1 MGAYMKVHEL
11 LEKRGL
17 PSLLTFNDGSPV
29 RTSDDFEKRRE
40 EIKQILQE
48 KEYGM
53 IPPKPDHMR
62 VELEESQIPFA
73 AGRAKL
79 SKLRFIFEIG
89 DKEFSFPAVSIIPTD
104 EGKHPAFVHI
114 NFFPEIPNK
123 YQPTED
129 IINRGYAIF
138 SICYKD
144 VTSDDNDFMNGIAP
158 HLCKSRRR
166 KSSTSKIAIW
176 AWAAMRVM
184 DYIEALDCIDNENV
198 AVIGHSRLGKTAL
211 VAGGFDERFKYVI
224 SNDSGMSGAAIT
236 RGKIGEDAPTI
247 TKVFPHWFCPW
258 YIDHADESDTHEF
271 DQHFLNAL
279 TVPRHLMI
287 GSAELDTW
295 ADPTSEFLGALAVNE
310 AYELYGMRG
319 LVHGDEVPMA
329 ECTLDEGESHYHI
342 RTDRHYLSNRDWN
355 YYLNFI
361 DKYVK

>member
-1 MGAYMKVHEL
+1 MGVHEL
-11 LEKRGL
+11 LKERGL

-29 RTSDDFEKRRE
+29 KTSEDFEKRRE
-40 EIKQILQE
+40 EIKRILQE

-53 IPPKPDHMR
+53 IPKKPDHMR
-62 VELEESQIPFA
+62 VVVEDSPISFA

-89 DKEFSFPAVSIIPTD
+89 DDEFSFPAVSVIPKA
-104 EGKHPAFVHI
+104 EGKHPAIVHI

-144 VTSDDNDFMNGIAP
+144 VTSDDDNFENGIAY
-158 HLCKSRRR
+158 HLVKSRRR
-166 KSSTSKIAIW
+166 TNSTSKIAIW

-184 DYIEALDCIDNENV
+184 DYIESLDCIDKDNV
-198 AVIGHSRLGKTAL
+198 AVLGHSRLGKTAL

-236 RGKIGEDAPTI
+236 RGKIGEDAETI
-247 TKVFPHWFCPW
+247 TRVFPYWFCPW
-258 YIDHADESDTHEF
+258 YINHAGESEKHEF
-271 DQHFLNAL
+271 DQHFLTAL
-279 TVPRHLMI
+279 TVPRHLMV
-287 GSAELDTW
+287 GSSELDTW
-295 ADPTSEFLGALAVNE
+295 ADPTSEFLGTLAANE

-319 LVHGDEVPMA
+319 LVHGDEVPCA
-329 ECTLDEGESHYHI
+329 ECALDDGDSHYHI
-342 RTDRHYLSNRDWN
+342 RTDTHYLSNRDWN